1 MNISNIKFR
10 KILNDLKRR
19 PEDAAKDLKISE
31 KKLLKLLKKNKFDDF
46 NIIKKATK
54 IWPVN
59 YGDFFLFE
67 DDTKN
72 DFKIMRVNKSNK
84 SSRVMTRGGNPYY
97 LYKDTV
103 TSKLSPFNLN

>member
-31 KKLLKLLKKNKFDDF
+31 KKLLKLLKKNKFDNF

-59 YGDFFLFE
+59 YGDFFSFE

-72 DFKIMRVNKSNK
+72 DFKIMRSKDSQR
-84 SSRVMTRGGNPYY
+84 SSRIMSRGGHPYY

-103 TSKLSPFNLN
+103 TSKLSPFNP